1 MDNSNPEALITAAL
15 NWRYAVKKFDPERRI
30 TAAHWDV
37 LQQSLVLAPSSYGL
51 QPWKF
56 IVVSSDE
63 KKNQLPEA
71 CWGQRQPADCSHFV
85 VIAARRKADP
95 DFVKHFIRSIAETR
109 GLAEA
114 SLQSTA
120 DAILGKL
127 QRMGDDHLPWT
138 ARQCYIPL
146 GFLLQSA
153 ALLQIDACPMEGIM
167 PDRIDPLLGLQ
178 DTEWTSVVAC
188 ALGYRAADDP
198 AAQQA
203 RVRFPASETVVHL

>member
-71 CWGQRQPADCSHFV
+71 C
-85 VIAARRKADP
+85 
-95 DFVKHFIRSIAETR
+95 
-109 GLAEA
+109 
-114 SLQSTA
+114 
-120 DAILGKL
+120 
-127 QRMGDDHLPWT
+127 
-138 ARQCYIPL
+138 
-146 GFLLQSA
+146 
-153 ALLQIDACPMEGIM
+153 
-167 PDRIDPLLGLQ
+167 
-178 DTEWTSVVAC
+178 
-188 ALGYRAADDP
+188 
-198 AAQQA
+198 
-203 RVRFPASETVVHL
+203 